1 MRPSRKVIASAAN
14 AAPVRIFIC
23 RETPCSVEKNMKIHE
38 ISTKNHPKIDVK
50 IDITCIKKTSFRKRL
65 NVLKPYD
72 SCSRIGV
79 PEDSPIH
86 TAINIQRKSDT
97 KSMPEKG
104 MQKDAK
110 MRENG
115 AQMGAKIH

>member
-1 MRPSRKVIASAAN
+1 MQKSIPEKHDISGKFNQKWDGTLHCFYGFSI
-14 AAPVRIFIC
+14 IFGKDRFSGI
-23 RETPCSVEKNMKIHE
+23 
-38 ISTKNHPKIDVK
+38 
-50 IDITCIKKTSFRKRL
+50 
-65 NVLKPYD
+65 VLKPYV

-104 MQKDAK
+104 MQNDGK

>member
-1 MRPSRKVIASAAN
+1 
-14 AAPVRIFIC
+14 
-23 RETPCSVEKNMKIHE
+23 MKIHE
-38 ISTKNHPKIDVK
+38 ISTKNHPKIYAK

-65 NVLKPYD
+65 NVLKPYAA
-72 SCSRIGV
+72 CSRIGV
-79 PEDSPIH
+79 PENSPIH

-104 MQKDAK
+104 MQNYGK

>member
-1 MRPSRKVIASAAN
+1 MASQ
-14 AAPVRIFIC
+14 
-23 RETPCSVEKNMKIHE
+23 
-38 ISTKNHPKIDVK
+38 IDDK
-50 IDITCIKKTSFRKRL
+50 IDIACVKKTNIRKKL
-65 NVLKPYD
+65 NMPKPHD

-104 MQKDAK
+104 MQNDGK

>member
-1 MRPSRKVIASAAN
+1 MHAKNYAKI
-14 AAPVRIFIC
+14 
-23 RETPCSVEKNMKIHE
+23 EGEQNMKIQE
-38 ISTKNHPKIDVK
+38 ISTRTRPKIYVK

-65 NVLKPYD
+65 NVLKPYAA
-72 SCSRIGV
+72 CSRIGV
-79 PEDSPIH
+79 PENSPIH

-104 MQKDAK
+104 MQNYGK